1 VQVIAAKVTAVASI
15 ERQRAGRLVA
25 GLLAGVLV
33 ALALAACST
42 SAPTEGRSSTP
53 HQESPAPG
61 APPVTDVPADTE
73 TQPTQHAGDSA
84 DDPAL
89 WIDTEHPERSGITAT
104 STALGSDF
112 PHGVFV
118 CQDDD
123 NTGPAS

>member
-1 VQVIAAKVTAVASI
+1 M
-15 ERQRAGRLVA
+15 
-25 GLLAGVLV
+25 
-33 ALALAACST
+33 
-42 SAPTEGRSSTP
+42 
-53 HQESPAPG
+53 
-61 APPVTDVPADTE
+61 TDVPADTE